1 MKYIVMVALW
11 TQDYYDIYDFEFSG
25 MEHNNKEDA
34 EKELK
39 KALDQGGNDALFDS
53 AWIKEVEND

>member
-1 MKYIVMVALW
+1 MQYIVMVALW

-25 MEHNNKEDA
+25 IRYDSKEDA

-39 KALDQGGNDALFDS
+39 KALDQDGSDTLFDS